1 MNLKNEK
8 KGIKK
13 VKSKKRNRKQGA
25 TSHIWAGPL
34 ARAGGGG
41 AACTFFSSSDYV
53 WNTGLFL
60 KKHDFL
66 FLEHRFDI
74 PIFFMVCKQYFEIMN
89 IL

>member
-8 KGIKK
+8 KGTKK

-53 WNTGLFL
+53 WNTGLFF
-60 KKHDFL
+60 KKHGFL

-74 PIFFMVCKQYFEIMN
+74 PIFLWYSNN
-89 IL
+89 IFKS

>member
-25 TSHIWAGPL
+25 TSRIWAGPL

-53 WNTGLFL
+53 WNT
-60 KKHDFL
+60 
-66 FLEHRFDI
+66 
-74 PIFFMVCKQYFEIMN
+74 
-89 IL
+89 

>member
-13 VKSKKRNRKQGA
+13 GNSKKRNRKQGA

-60 KKHDFL
+60 KNMIFYFL
-66 FLEHRFDI
+66 NIDLIFR
-74 PIFFMVCKQYFEIMN
+74 FFMVCKQYFEIMN

>member
-60 KKHDFL
+60 KNM
-66 FLEHRFDI
+66 
-74 PIFFMVCKQYFEIMN
+74 IFFFLNIDLIFRFFLWYANN
-89 IL
+89 ILKS

>member
-13 VKSKKRNRKQGA
+13 VNSKKRNRKQGA

-60 KKHDFL
+60 KNMIFYFL
-66 FLEHRFDI
+66 NIDLIFPFFLW
-74 PIFFMVCKQYFEIMN
+74 YANN
-89 IL
+89 ILKS